1 VIKYLIAYFLTLT
14 AVTLS
19 MFVILSMFVVLS
31 MFIILSMFFI
41 LSMSVTVFYLSNKIY
56 V

>member
-19 MFVILSMFVVLS
+19 MFVILSMF
-31 MFIILSMFFI
+31 IILSMFVI